1 MPRPDLVRSAMPF
14 AAAIAAGASGAAL
27 AWLAGLPAPF
37 LTGPAVAVT
46 LCGLAGA
53 RMGIPARIRD
63 FAFVMIGLSMGSG
76 VTPDVAGALTRWP
89 VSLAALIAALI
100 VIMLVSRAALTRF
113 TGTSGPTAVLS
124 SAPGHL
130 SYVLAMAEQAGLDV
144 RLIGVVQSM
153 RVLFLTLAVP
163 PVVQLA
169 GFSRPGAGHA
179 AETMPAEQ
187 ILAALALAGVAGW
200 AFKRVN
206 LPAAYL
212 LGGMLVSTGG
222 HVGGALTGGLPLWLS
237 TPAFVLLGT
246 LIGTRFSG
254 VTPGELRRALGA
266 GLLITAISVVI
277 AMAAAAVASGLTG
290 IDFGPMLIALSPGGV
305 ETMTAMATLM
315 GADPAFVAAH
325 HVSRLLF
332 LAAFVPLL
340 LVRQTRQQP
349 GGRTDD
355 Q

>member
-1 MPRPDLVRSAMPF
+1 MPRTELLRSAMPF

-27 AWLAGLPAPF
+27 AFLAGVPAPF

-63 FAFVMIGLSMGSG
+63 FAFIMIGLSMGSG
-76 VTPDVAGALTRWP
+76 VTPDVTEALTRWP
-89 VSLAALIAALI
+89 VSLAALVAA
-100 VIMLVSRAALTRF
+100 VVTIMLVSRAALVRF
-113 TGTSGPTAVLS
+113 TGAHGPSAVLS

-130 SYVLAMAEQAGLDV
+130 SYVLAMAEQSGLDV
-144 RLIGVVQSM
+144 RLIGIVQSM

-163 PVVQLA
+163 PVVELA
-169 GFSRPGAGHA
+169 GLSRPGSGLA
-179 AETMPAEQ
+179 AETMPAVQ

-200 AFKRVN
+200 GFKRVN

-222 HVGGALTGGLPLWLS
+222 HLGGALTGGLPLWLS

-266 GLLITAISVVI
+266 GLLITVISVVI
-277 AMAAAAVASGLTG
+277 AAAAAAVASALTG
-290 IDFGPMLIALSPGGV
+290 IDFGAMLIALSPGGV

-332 LAAFVPLL
+332 LAAFVPFL
-340 LVRQTRQQP
+340 LVRQKRRK
-349 GGRTDD
+349 GDGAD